1 MSTEEKTVEEPKLET
16 VQAAP
21 RVQPAPR
28 ATHRHAETTAPR
40 WTSLRHYLGPN
51 QLPTP
56 AAFRFRKVTNIW
68 SILRGKWSL
77 YSISAYAQP

>member
-40 WTSLRHYLGPN
+40 WTSLCGITSGQTNCQH
-51 QLPTP
+51 QLSVRVPLSDGCLAGT
-56 AAFRFRKVTNIW
+56 AWR
-68 SILRGKWSL
+68 
-77 YSISAYAQP
+77 